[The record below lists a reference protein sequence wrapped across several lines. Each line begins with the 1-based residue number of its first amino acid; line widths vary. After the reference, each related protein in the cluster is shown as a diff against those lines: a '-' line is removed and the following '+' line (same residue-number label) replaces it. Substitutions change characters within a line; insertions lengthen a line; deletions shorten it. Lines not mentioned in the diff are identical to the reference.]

1 MRRDTIFYRLFA
13 QHPQLLFQLLDQP
26 PNNPETYRFDSVSIK
41 EPTFTIDG
49 VFLPPDNQ
57 PPSTVFFA
65 EVQFQKDK
73 YLYERLFS
81 ESFLYFYRNRD
92 RFSDWQAILI
102 YPSRSTEQTDTQ
114 PYSDLLNGPRVH
126 RIYLNELGD
135 LQTLPPEI
143 ALMVL
148 TTLEAPALP
157 DQAKAL
163 VTRTQQSQLPEPRQR
178 DIIEMVTTILV
189 YQFTHLSRQEVR
201 AMLGITEVTL
211 QDTRFYQEIK
221 EEGREEG
228 LQEGRQEGLQEGR
241 QESLRSL
248 LLLLLSQKFSPLPN
262 DLQTS
267 LTPLSPEQLEALA
280 VALLTFS
287 QYSDVETWL
296 QPELSKSL
304 IQKLTKT
311 LGELP
316 EDLQQT
322 LKTQPL
328 PRLTQLVTDLETI
341 DRLETLQRYIQL

>member
-13 QHPQLLFQLLDQP
+13 QYPQLLFQLLDQP

-49 VFLPPDNQ
+49 VFLPPDSQ

-102 YPSRSTEQTDTQ
+102 YPNRSTEQPETQ

-148 TTLEAPALP
+148 TTLEAPALS
-157 DQAKAL
+157 DQAQAL
-163 VTRTQQSQLPEPRQR
+163 VTRTQQSQIPEPRQR

-201 AMLGITEVTL
+201 AMLGRVI
-211 QDTRFYQEIK
+211 
-221 EEGREEG
+221 
-228 LQEGRQEGLQEGR
+228 
-241 QESLRSL
+241 
-248 LLLLLSQKFSPLPN
+248 N
-262 DLQTS
+262 
-267 LTPLSPEQLEALA
+267 
-280 VALLTFS
+280 
-287 QYSDVETWL
+287 
-296 QPELSKSL
+296 
-304 IQKLTKT
+304 
-311 LGELP
+311 
-316 EDLQQT
+316 
-322 LKTQPL
+322 
-328 PRLTQLVTDLETI
+328 
-341 DRLETLQRYIQL
+341 